1 MRKKRAWIHCRVLAE
16 SSKNI
21 LKYQQDML
29 KTLATNNNHDVVGIT
44 KEISNGWNFN
54 SFGMKS
60 LITEIKRNKID
71 AIFVTSKKR
80 IAIFDD
86 VLEEFELL
94 CSMHNVV
101 IISIKDIE
109 DNLSKFFL

>member
-1 MRKKRAWIHCRVLAE
+1 MKKQKVWIHCRVLSEA
-16 SSKNI
+16 SRN
-21 LKYQQDML
+21 LLNYQEDML
-29 KTLATNNNHDVVGIT
+29 KSLAESNNQEIVGVT
-44 KEISNGWNFN
+44 KEVSNGRSFN
-54 SFGMKS
+54 SFGMNT

-109 DNLSKFFL
+109 DNLSKLFL

>member
-1 MRKKRAWIHCRVLAE
+1 MITKRVWIHCRVFTGASRNLLNYQENMLRTLAE
-16 SSKNI
+16 SNS
-21 LKYQQDML
+21 Q
-29 KTLATNNNHDVVGIT
+29 DVVGIT
-44 KEISNGWNFN
+44 KEISNGRNFN
-54 SFGMKS
+54 SLGMKS